1 MMIPN
6 ARYLFCI
13 VITSM
18 LFIVGSSARTH
29 PDLCNR
35 VCGGIEIPFPFGIDG
50 NDCYL
55 NPWYEVVCNSS
66 VPFLSRINREVV
78 NISLQN
84 GVLLIKDYVSSS
96 GCSRSRQ
103 GPGNSQPLNISGQ
116 GSPFFLTDT
125 NHLVA
130 VGCNTRAVMT
140 DIQPQI
146 IGCETSC
153 NETNSRI
160 CQTRIPE
167 WQPQVAGVSLEN
179 HEGGNTT
186 GVGGCRA
193 AFLTSEKVNVPEPEK
208 FDADGYAAVEL
219 GWHYDTASAP
229 HVESLSRCQNVTA
242 MGGTIFNTSCYCSY
256 GYFSGFSY
264 ADCFCDSNY
273 PGNPYHQDG
282 CILIDRC
289 KEEGRYKCGKDEICV
304 NLRTST
310 KCVPKQR
317 KSNPVIKGVLIG
329 LALLFFVMGVFGLY
343 RFLKNQKRIYQS
355 KMFFRRNGGLLL
367 KQQLARKEGTVEM
380 SKIFTSKELEKAT
393 DNF

>member
-1 MMIPN
+1 MIPN

-13 VITSM
+13 VTSM

-96 GCSRSRQ
+96 GCSRSSQ

-193 AFLTSEKVNVPEPEK
+193 GFLTSEKVNAPEPEK

-219 GWHYDTASAP
+219 GWHYDTVS
-229 HVESLSRCQNVTA
+229 A

-264 ADCFCDSNY
+264 ADCFCDSKLPREPIPSRWMY
-273 PGNPYHQDG
+273 TYVSLCSYRG
-282 CILIDRC
+282 LIIRS
-289 KEEGRYKCGKDEICV
+289 
-304 NLRTST
+304 L
-310 KCVPKQR
+310 Q
-317 KSNPVIKGVLIG
+317 
-329 LALLFFVMGVFGLY
+329 MW
-343 RFLKNQKRIYQS
+343 
-355 KMFFRRNGGLLL
+355 
-367 KQQLARKEGTVEM
+367 
-380 SKIFTSKELEKAT
+380 
-393 DNF
+393 

>member
-13 VITSM
+13 VTSM

-153 NETNSRI
+153 KKVSVLDVCI
-160 CQTRIPE
+160 CCCNL
-167 WQPQVAGVSLEN
+167 QV
-179 HEGGNTT
+179 
-186 GVGGCRA
+186 
-193 AFLTSEKVNVPEPEK
+193 F
-208 FDADGYAAVEL
+208 
-219 GWHYDTASAP
+219 
-229 HVESLSRCQNVTA
+229 
-242 MGGTIFNTSCYCSY
+242 
-256 GYFSGFSY
+256 
-264 ADCFCDSNY
+264 
-273 PGNPYHQDG
+273 
-282 CILIDRC
+282 
-289 KEEGRYKCGKDEICV
+289 
-304 NLRTST
+304 
-310 KCVPKQR
+310 
-317 KSNPVIKGVLIG
+317 
-329 LALLFFVMGVFGLY
+329 
-343 RFLKNQKRIYQS
+343 
-355 KMFFRRNGGLLL
+355 
-367 KQQLARKEGTVEM
+367 
-380 SKIFTSKELEKAT
+380 
-393 DNF
+393 